1 MLQDLEFLTNQY
13 FTFDKPVPLKGELFI
28 YPVKVIDY
36 YTFFS
41 VVDILMIDKNTNPET
56 IPMSYLKF
64 LHYLSQSPEGHQ
76 KRCSV
81 QHSRRKS
88 NLNHFPCLHLHSGN
102 WHPPRKPVQS
112 HHLLSLRSFLLL
124 LFSVG
129 KTIGL

>member
-64 LHYLSQSPEGHQ
+64 LHYLSQSPEGHIYNI
-76 KRCSV
+76 K
-81 QHSRRKS
+81 
-88 NLNHFPCLHLHSGN
+88 LNKLLELVLHITNGFF
-102 WHPPRKPVQS
+102 
-112 HHLLSLRSFLLL
+112 LSIL
-124 LFSVG
+124 
-129 KTIGL
+129 